1 MLMGA
6 GMKLNGVVGGAVVA
20 GALLAGSQAWGQKE
34 MNVSAGCTLSH
45 NEYTC
50 DKGKFDAVLA
60 NAKTV
65 AIETGPTDAVA
76 QNQLKKLVGSAGK
89 TLVERDQHP
98 DLTFLLVPVDAP
110 GVQYTSNE
118 TQLAALRVFAANPAS
133 AGRGDLVW
141 AENYTGQVDA
151 PWFAVVNRLVGQ
163 FRSRFHLKG

>member
-1 MLMGA
+1 MR
-6 GMKLNGVVGGAVVA
+6 LNGFLCAAVMA
-20 GALLAGSQAWGQKE
+20 GALLGPSAALGQKE
-34 MNVSAGCTLSH
+34 MNISAGCTLSH

-65 AIETGPTDAVA
+65 AIQTGPTDAVA
-76 QNQLKKLVGSAGK
+76 QNQLKKLVVSAGK
-89 TLVERDQHP
+89 TLVEGDQHP
-98 DLTFLLVPVDAP
+98 DLTFMLVPVDVP

-118 TQLAALRVFAANPAS
+118 TEIAALRVFAANPSS

>member
-1 MLMGA
+1 MVSA
-6 GMKLNGVVGGAVVA
+6 AR
-20 GALLAGSQAWGQKE
+20 GQKE

-50 DKGKFDAVLA
+50 DKGKFDAMLA

-65 AIETGPTDAVA
+65 AIETGAHGCS
-76 QNQLKKLVGSAGK
+76 GSEPVEEAGGSRGK
-89 TLVERDQHP
+89 DTGCQRDQHP
-98 DLTFLLVPVDAP
+98 DLTLLLVPVDAP

-118 TQLAALRVFAANPAS
+118 TQIAALRVFAANPAS

-163 FRSRFHLKG
+163 FKSRFHLKG